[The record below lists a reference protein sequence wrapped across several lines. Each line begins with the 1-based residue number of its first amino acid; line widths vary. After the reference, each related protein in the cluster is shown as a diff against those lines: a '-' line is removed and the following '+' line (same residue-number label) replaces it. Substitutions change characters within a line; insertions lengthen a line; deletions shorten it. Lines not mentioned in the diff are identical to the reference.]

1 MVRKTTL
8 FNTTKINQILTVAVG
23 RLMARAPDSG
33 LEGLSSMNVPPNTLG
48 VHTQNTC
55 SLNQRFGSLVGLI
68 RSAGNWRKFISTLV
82 PCLNCGG
89 GDRWWRH
96 LS

>member
-1 MVRKTTL
+1 MHWMVRKTTL

-48 VHTQNTC
+48 VHTEYV
-55 SLNQRFGSLVGLI
+55 LVKSVGPKVLW
-68 RSAGNWRKFISTLV
+68 A
-82 PCLNCGG
+82 
-89 GDRWWRH
+89 
-96 LS
+96 